1 MEQANNVGDS
11 RGVYRTVK
19 VLARKTE
26 KPPTNL
32 KTDGQGGILSCAEDV
47 AARWYGF
54 LKKKFSATTA
64 EQGRPAME
72 DIPSTVGQGELTEK
86 EIRQGVTKM

>member
-32 KTDGQGGILSCAEDV
+32 KTDGQGGMLSCAEDV
-47 AARWYGF
+47 AARWHGF

-72 DIPSTVGQGELTEK
+72 DIPPETGG
-86 EIRQGVTKM
+86 